1 VTLSTLLY
9 TIASSQTFRAFIRI
23 KKHDLL
29 LTTSSRIKW
38 TDREEGLQYDG
49 IVFLVLLILVTASKN
64 PICPKLKSEI
74 VDDLVVGVCK
84 KVLSCGWNEY
94 YSTCTGKYEIGRVVM
109 Q

>member
-49 IVFLVLLILVTASKN
+49 IVFLFLLILATASKN
-64 PICPKLKSEI
+64 PVCPKLKTEMA
-74 VDDLVVGVCK
+74 DDLA
-84 KVLSCGWNEY
+84 
-94 YSTCTGKYEIGRVVM
+94 IGIICLELWVE
-109 Q
+109 